1 MEEFHTSLKY
11 LFFAQRISFLSVLKP
26 SDFKPTPKLIIT
38 SVVFILFYCALAVS
52 LLFFYETPEQIRSHA
67 QKVSLTNDTHNF
79 SSTLS
84 ILFILLT
91 WISVIIFRKKESQF
105 YQDLL
110 KIDKIL
116 EKHGSMEVL
125 YEKCLKGSRML
136 FLPIGLYLIFYIVM
150 LKGDKTYTIDML
162 LPITLYGVMSIGSFM
177 CACCFYFNIKLLRDR
192 FCFVYNLT
200 RHCVTMK
207 EFEEL
212 ERVHKSLITLMDTIN
227 DTMGV
232 KVGFNLLSNFLNAVT
247 FSYTAFVGF
256 IDPYPNSR
264 VVYYNIFGV
273 ILPHITML
281 FITFLSGEWITT
293 NVSAFFFS
301 NVFT

>member
-11 LFFAQRISFLSVLKP
+11 LFIAQRISFLSVLKP
-26 SDFKPTPKLIIT
+26 SDFKPSSKLIIT
-38 SVVFILFYCALAVS
+38 SLVFILFYCALAFS
-52 LLFFYETPEQIRSHA
+52 TIFLHEAPEQIRSDG
-67 QKVSLTNDTHNF
+67 QKITLTNDTHNF

-84 ILFILLT
+84 ILFLLLT
-91 WISVIIFRKKESQF
+91 WLSVIIFRKKESQF

-125 YEKCLKGSRML
+125 YKKCLKGSRML
-136 FLPIGLYLIFYIVM
+136 FLPFGLHLIFYSVM
-150 LKGDKTYTIDML
+150 VKNDKTLTIDMF
-162 LPITLYGVMSIGSFM
+162 LPITLFGVMSIGGFM

-247 FSYTAFVGF
+247 FSYMAFVGF

-264 VVYYNIFGV
+264 LVYYNIFGV
-273 ILPHITML
+273 ILPHVTML

-293 NVSAFFFS
+293 NVSVFFCPD
-301 NVFT
+301 